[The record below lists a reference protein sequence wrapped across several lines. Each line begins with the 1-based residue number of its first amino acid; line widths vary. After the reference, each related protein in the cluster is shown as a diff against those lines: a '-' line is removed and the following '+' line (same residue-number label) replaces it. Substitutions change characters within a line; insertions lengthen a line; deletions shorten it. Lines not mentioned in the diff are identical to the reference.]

1 MGIHHSD
8 QAMGTLGGTVI
19 AFIGIVDGSDI
30 LKTGILACVG
40 AMVSFGVSK
49 GLHQLWPPEKPKDQ
63 GKVKTKVKIEF
74 KKGFGCLHELGSG
87 RWFGAFFSYF
97 NIKLQKRMLLDNII
111 ENKKLVKQ

>member
-1 MGIHHSD
+1 MMSSDKKEKEVSMGIHHSD

-49 GLHQLWPPEKPKDQ
+49 GLHKLWPPEKPKD
-63 GKVKTKVKIEF
+63 
-74 KKGFGCLHELGSG
+74 
-87 RWFGAFFSYF
+87 
-97 NIKLQKRMLLDNII
+97 
-111 ENKKLVKQ
+111 

>member
-1 MGIHHSD
+1 MMSSGKREKEVSMGIHHSD

-49 GLHQLWPPEKPKDQ
+49 GLHRLWPPEKPK
-63 GKVKTKVKIEF
+63 E
-74 KKGFGCLHELGSG
+74 
-87 RWFGAFFSYF
+87 
-97 NIKLQKRMLLDNII
+97 
-111 ENKKLVKQ
+111 